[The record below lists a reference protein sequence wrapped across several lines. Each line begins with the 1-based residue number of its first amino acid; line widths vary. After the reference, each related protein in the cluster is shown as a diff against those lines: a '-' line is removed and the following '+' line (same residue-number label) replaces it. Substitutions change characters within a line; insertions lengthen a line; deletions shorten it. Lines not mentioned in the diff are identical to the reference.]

1 MVSANARSGAYA
13 SNRGTLQM
21 HRRGKN
27 GRLQAFGA
35 HPLRY
40 QVPHC
45 DERPAVLRATVQQ
58 QITLG
63 SRVLV
68 SGTPEQVSELITEG
82 APVNYLDVMK
92 RTPLHWASERYGPTL
107 RFA

>member
-13 SNRGTLQM
+13 SNRGTLKM
-21 HRRGKN
+21 HRRGEN

-40 QVPHC
+40 QV
-45 DERPAVLRATVQQ
+45 LRAFFRATLQQ
-58 QITLG
+58 QITLW

>member
-1 MVSANARSGAYA
+1 MARRCKWYLRMLAVVLMQATGEPSKCTEEAKTDVFKRSAL
-13 SNRGTLQM
+13 TLCAI
-21 HRRGKN
+21 RCS
-27 GRLQAFGA
+27 AFF
-35 HPLRY
+35 
-40 QVPHC
+40 
-45 DERPAVLRATVQQ
+45 RATLQQ

-63 SRVLV
+63 SRVLI